1 MDSFY
6 GRRRCVISAIAQH
19 PFPPGREAKATTGRR
34 EPRSAALL
42 VSLGLHVIAAL
53 LLIGAVTH
61 QQGAALPRK
70 AVTVIALQSLL
81 PAIPAAGAEAPQ
93 PAPPKPKFHPR
104 QALAKAAPSP
114 ATRQTPPAPQTAPA
128 PPPQAVAAAPPAA
141 ATVPAADPA
150 PAVVAQASAAASAQP
165 DTAPPIAYLVEVSRV
180 IRINLNYP
188 AQARQHGIAVV
199 HIRIARDGTVLSAG
213 VVQSSGAAELDREAR
228 EVVLRIHRFP
238 EPPSAYVSAIGDFSI
253 DQPIRFL
260 G

>member
-19 PFPPGREAKATTGRR
+19 PFPPGREAKAKTGRR

-42 VSLGLHVIAAL
+42 VSLGLHAIAAL
-53 LLIGAVTH
+53 LLIRAVTQ
-61 QQGAALPRK
+61 QQGALPPKK
-70 AVTVIALQSLL
+70 AVTVIALQSLP
-81 PAIPAAGAEAPQ
+81 PATPVTVAEAQQ

-104 QALAKAAPSP
+104 QTVAKATPSP
-114 ATRQTPPAPQTAPA
+114 ATWQTPPAPQAAPT
-128 PPPQAVAAAPPAA
+128 PPAQAVAVAPP
-141 ATVPAADPA
+141 TPAAVSAPDPE
-150 PAVVAQASAAASAQP
+150 PAIAAQASAAASTQP
-165 DTAPPIAYLVEVSRV
+165 DAAPPIAYLVEVSRV

-188 AQARQHGIAVV
+188 AQAHQHGIAVV

-213 VVQSSGAAELDREAR
+213 VVQSSGTPELDREAR